1 MPHIKVAIVG
11 KPNVGKSTLF
21 NRLIGK
27 RIAVVSNIA
36 GTTRDRNQHVF
47 TIDRTKIE
55 LVDTG
60 GLFGG
65 SKTKTDLDEDIERQA
80 RIGIEKA
87 DLIIFL
93 LDASTP
99 TTPDDTLVADILRR
113 SQKPTILVAN
123 KCDNQDSETN
133 IFGLYELGFGEPIEV
148 SAIHATGILE
158 LERAIKST
166 IKKLKLKAKEKVEEA
181 DVSIAIIGRP
191 NVGKSSLLNSFLNEE
206 RVIVS
211 DISGTTRDS
220 TDTPVTYNGKH
231 IILTDTAGIK
241 RRGRIEKGI
250 EKFSFIRCKDSI
262 EKSDVAIV
270 LIDGIESVT
279 TQDLH
284 IIQLVLEEKKGLIVG
299 VNKMDAVEP
308 DEKDSMERRISYKC
322 DFIPWAP
329 LVYISAKNK
338 KNIYKLLD
346 LALQIKETR
355 QKKIPTKALNNFLK
369 KITLKNLP
377 AAGKNVSKFF
387 YANQI
392 GDNPPKFIIFFR
404 NASKLHFSYRRY
416 VENEI
421 RKEFGF
427 DGTPISIT
435 FRDTTSKP
443 ARR

>member
-36 GTTRDRNQHVF
+36 GTTRDRNQHIF

-65 SKTKTDLDEDIERQA
+65 SKKTGIEENVEKQA
-80 RIGIEKA
+80 KIGIEKA

-93 LDASTP
+93 LDASTQ
-99 TTPDDTLVADILRR
+99 TTPDDAMVADLLRR
-113 SQKPTILVAN
+113 SQKPIILVAN

-133 IFGLYELGFGEPIEV
+133 IFGLYELGFGEPIEI
-148 SAIHATGILE
+148 SAIHDTGIDILKE
-158 LERAIKST
+158 TLKSK
-166 IKKLKLKAKEKVEEA
+166 IKKLKLKAKEKVEET
-181 DVSIAIIGRP
+181 DLSIAIIGRP

-211 DISGTTRDS
+211 EISGTTRDS
-220 TDTPVTYNGKH
+220 TDTQITYNDKK
-231 IILTDTAGIK
+231 ITLTDTAGIK
-241 RRGRIEKGI
+241 RRGRIERGI
-250 EKFSFIRCKDSI
+250 EKFSFIRCKESI

-284 IIQLVLEEKKGLIVG
+284 VIQLVLEEKRGLVIG

-346 LALQIKETR
+346 LAIQIKETR

-416 VENEI
+416 IENEI

-435 FRDTTSKP
+435 FRDSTSSSP
-443 ARR
+443 RR